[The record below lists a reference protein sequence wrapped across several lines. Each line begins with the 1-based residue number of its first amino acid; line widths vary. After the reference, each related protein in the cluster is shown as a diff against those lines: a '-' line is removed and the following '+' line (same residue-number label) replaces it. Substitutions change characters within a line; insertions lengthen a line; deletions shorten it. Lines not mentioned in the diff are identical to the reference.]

1 MYLRKVDRHYKDV
14 VYTHYLLVESLHT
27 PKGPRQRT
35 VCSLGDLKPKPAQ
48 EWLALFQHA
57 VDALKQAARK
67 PLVPNNHALLRR
79 G

>member
-57 VDALKQAARK
+57 VDALKQATRK